1 MKTLIKSSLHLLPAL
16 LLASCADS
24 PGSRSSDGPRVVNQN
39 EIIAVDGSNIQ
50 GNYAAE
56 IWPMNHNL
64 HFKTIGSVG
73 VARDGDTFTAMVNFK
88 YGPKDTTVKG
98 AIYTA
103 RRCPTLNDDINKD
116 AYIDILEAR
125 LAIGKIVIPFDGDL
139 DSQLGGKGQYPT
151 VNSSGKLF
159 YSKTAS
165 FSRLF
170 EDLKAV
176 DENSSDQFIKL
187 KDDEGITFP
196 GRIVLFQGL
205 SQKVTLPDT
214 VKTTDGESRH
224 ESIPVGCAILWKV
237 ENMPAELTA
246 DGTNP

>member
-16 LLASCADS
+16 LLASCVDS
-24 PGSRSSDGPRVVNQN
+24 SSSKTSGGPQVVNQN

-50 GNYAAE
+50 GNYAAP

-73 VARDGDTFTAMVNFK
+73 VARDGDTFTAKVNFK
-88 YGPKDTTVKG
+88 YGPKETTVKG

-116 AYIDILEAR
+116 AYIDIMEAR
-125 LAIGKIVIPFDGDL
+125 LAIGKIVIPFDDDL
-139 DSQLGGKGQYPT
+139 DSQLGGSGQYPT
-151 VNSSGKLF
+151 VDASGKLF

-176 DENSSDQFIKL
+176 DENSSDQLIKL

-205 SQKVTLPDT
+205 SKKVPLPDT
-214 VKTTDGESRH
+214 VKTTDGDSKH